1 MPERLRQAVS
11 KAEESKGRARLHI
24 PCAIPAASVQDRWH
38 AHGAMVA
45 LGHAHEA
52 MNEHI
57 KCSFCG
63 LLWSGHERVSMRVY
77 MHVGERGRLGV
88 KGGVHKERAVCI
100 LDV

>member
-1 MPERLRQAVS
+1 MRQAVS
-11 KAEESKGRARLHI
+11 KAEESKGRVRLHI
-24 PCAIPAASVQDRWH
+24 PCAVPAASVQDRWH

-57 KCSFCG
+57 KCSFRG
-63 LLWSGHERVSMRVY
+63 LSWSGRERVSVRAYV
-77 MHVGERGRLGV
+77 HAGERGRSGV
-88 KGGVHKERAVCI
+88 KGRVHEERAVCI